1 MGASQMKRRRS
12 FLIAR
17 TLHAAAAG
25 LVAVAMLAQLAADDA
40 LAAPSF
46 DCKAANETEKVI
58 CRSNKLSRLDQEI
71 ADAYKAALGRLA
83 ADAAAVAELRESQR
97 HFIALR
103 DKGLG
108 TTPADVDEFMETHR
122 NFLRAIA
129 PRARAEFLGIWETVG
144 GVVIIKK
151 GKGGKFGVDAETFG
165 DPLWGNRYC
174 AGGGDF
180 TMQGAALLSANGPR
194 EWNQKLTRRGHL
206 LVLEEIEPAAR
217 KPGEERAQRD
227 TCGANGSLVGTFF
240 PTRGPKP
247 SYGDTIGLDPRK

>member
-1 MGASQMKRRRS
+1 MIVARR
-12 FLIAR
+12 FI
-17 TLHAAAAG
+17 HDAAAALAAVAI
-25 LVAVAMLAQLAADDA
+25 LVARFAAGDA
-40 LAAPSF
+40 HAAPSF

-58 CRSNKLSRLDQEI
+58 CGNDKLSRLDREI

-83 ADAAAVAELRESQR
+83 ADAAAVAALRESQR

-108 TTPADVDEFMETHR
+108 TTPADVDAFMETHR

-144 GVVIIKK
+144 GVVIIKR
-151 GKGGKFGVDAETFG
+151 GKGGKFDVDAETFG

-180 TMQGAALLSANGPR
+180 TMRGAALLSANGRR
-194 EWNQKLTRRGHL
+194 EWNQRLTRRGHL
-206 LVLEEIEPAAR
+206 LVMEEIEPAR
-217 KPGEERAQRD
+217 EPGEERAQRD
-227 TCGANGSLVGTFF
+227 HCGANGSLAGTFF
-240 PTRGPKP
+240 PVRGPKP
-247 SYGDTIGLDPRK
+247 NYGDTIGVDPPK

>member
-1 MGASQMKRRRS
+1 MKRRRS

-58 CRSNKLSRLDQEI
+58 CRSDKLSRLDQEI

-83 ADAAAVAELRESQR
+83 ADAAAVAALRESQH
-97 HFIALR
+97 HFIA
-103 DKGLG
+103 
-108 TTPADVDEFMETHR
+108 
-122 NFLRAIA
+122 LRAIA

-144 GVVIIKK
+144 GVVIIKR
-151 GKGGKFGVDAETFG
+151 GKGGSFDVDAETFG

-206 LVLEEIEPAAR
+206 LVMEEIAPAAR
-217 KPGEERAQRD
+217 NGEMDRD
-227 TCGANGSLVGTFF
+227 SAISAISSWV
-240 PTRGPKP
+240 
-247 SYGDTIGLDPRK
+247 

>member
-1 MGASQMKRRRS
+1 MACTPHAGA
-12 FLIAR
+12 AR
-17 TLHAAAAG
+17 
-25 LVAVAMLAQLAADDA
+25 LVAVAMLVAQLAAGDA

-46 DCKAANETEKVI
+46 DCTAANETEKVI
-58 CRSNKLSRLDQEI
+58 CGSDKLSGLDQEI

-83 ADAAAVAELRESQR
+83 ADAAAVAALRESQR

-108 TTPADVDEFMETHR
+108 TNPADVDAFMETHR

-129 PRARAEFLGIWETVG
+129 PRARVGFLGIWETVG

-151 GKGGKFGVDAETFG
+151 GKGGKFSVDAETFG

-180 TMQGAALLSANGPR
+180 TMRGAALLSANGRR

-206 LVLEEIEPAAR
+206 LVMEEIEPAVR
-217 KPGEERAQRD
+217 KPGEERTRPD
-227 TCGANGSLVGTFF
+227 TCGANGSLTGTFF
-240 PTRGPKP
+240 PVRGPKP
-247 SYGDTIGLDPRK
+247 SYGDTIGVDPPE

>member
-1 MGASQMKRRRS
+1 MGATGARS
-12 FLIAR
+12 D
-17 TLHAAAAG
+17 
-25 LVAVAMLAQLAADDA
+25 VA
-40 LAAPSF
+40 
-46 DCKAANETEKVI
+46 
-58 CRSNKLSRLDQEI
+58 QEI
-71 ADAYKAALGRLA
+71 P
-83 ADAAAVAELRESQR
+83 V
-97 HFIALR
+97 
-103 DKGLG
+103 GLHERIDIG
-108 TTPADVDEFMETHR
+108 GV
-122 NFLRAIA
+122 
-129 PRARAEFLGIWETVG
+129 RARALVAQRDEVALAGGSIG

-151 GKGGKFGVDAETFG
+151 RKGGKFSVDAETFG

-180 TMQGAALLSANGPR
+180 TMRGAALLSANGPR

-227 TCGANGSLVGTFF
+227 TCGANGSLAGTFF

>member
-1 MGASQMKRRRS
+1 MKRRRS

-25 LVAVAMLAQLAADDA
+25 LVAVAMLAQLAAGDA

-71 ADAYKAALGRLA
+71 ADAYTAALGRLA

-97 HFIALR
+97 HFINLR

-108 TTPADVDEFMETHR
+108 TNPADVDAFMETHR

-129 PRARAEFLGIWETVG
+129 PRAAPNSSASGR
-144 GVVIIKK
+144 
-151 GKGGKFGVDAETFG
+151 
-165 DPLWGNRYC
+165 PS
-174 AGGGDF
+174 
-180 TMQGAALLSANGPR
+180 AA
-194 EWNQKLTRRGHL
+194 W
-206 LVLEEIEPAAR
+206 
-217 KPGEERAQRD
+217 
-227 TCGANGSLVGTFF
+227 
-240 PTRGPKP
+240 
-247 SYGDTIGLDPRK
+247 

>member
-1 MGASQMKRRRS
+1 MGTSQMKRRRS

-25 LVAVAMLAQLAADDA
+25 LVAVAMLAQLAAGDA

-58 CRSNKLSRLDQEI
+58 CRSDKLSRLDQEI

-151 GKGGKFGVDAETFG
+151 GKGGKFDVDAETFG

-227 TCGANGSLVGTFF
+227 TCGANGSLAGTFF

-247 SYGDTIGLDPRK
+247 SYGDTIRVDPRE

>member
-1 MGASQMKRRRS
+1 MMVAQFS
-12 FLIAR
+12 
-17 TLHAAAAG
+17 AG
-25 LVAVAMLAQLAADDA
+25 DA
-40 LAAPSF
+40 HAAPSF

-58 CRSNKLSRLDQEI
+58 CGSDKLSRLDQEI
-71 ADAYKAALGRLA
+71 AGAYKAALGRLA

-108 TTPADVDEFMETHR
+108 TTPADVDAFMKTHR

-144 GVVIIKK
+144 GVVIIKR
-151 GKGGKFGVDAETFG
+151 GKGGSFDVDAETFG

-227 TCGANGSLVGTFF
+227 TCGANGSLAGTFF

-247 SYGDTIGLDPRK
+247 SYGDTIRVDPRE

>member
-1 MGASQMKRRRS
+1 M
-12 FLIAR
+12 
-17 TLHAAAAG
+17 
-25 LVAVAMLAQLAADDA
+25 LVTQLAAGDA
-40 LAAPSF
+40 RAAPSF

-58 CRSNKLSRLDQEI
+58 CGSDKLSGLDQEI

-83 ADAAAVAELRESQR
+83 ADAAAVVALRESQR

-108 TTPADVDEFMETHR
+108 TNPADVEAFMETHR

-129 PRARAEFLGIWETVG
+129 PRARTEFLGLWESVG

-151 GKGGKFGVDAETFG
+151 GKGGKFAVDAETLG

-180 TMQGAALLSANGPR
+180 TMRGATLLSANGPR
-194 EWNQKLTRRGHL
+194 EWNHKLTRRGHL
-206 LVLEEIEPAAR
+206 LVMEEIEPAVR
-217 KPGEERAQRD
+217 KPGEERTRPD
-227 TCGANGSLVGTFF
+227 TCGANGSLTGTFF
-240 PTRGPKP
+240 PVRGPKP
-247 SYGDTIGLDPRK
+247 SYGDSIGVDPRE